1 MKPKGSLGRPEGRPS
16 LKKDLHV
23 PTLELP
29 NSVARPTSGILGLVR
44 KIVGCE
50 PTSTLT
56 AGLPSG
62 SLLFNRAQLI
72 AAGTPLTISF
82 FDEAMIKA
90 AKRFDADVLLA
101 RHGTYPELVDATLW
115 DVAVRL
121 GSNQVQLFTDFVLYS
136 EPDRSTWLVPAR
148 KGPFVRLAGD
158 GVTLEVEPPF
168 VTWSERCEGVCR
180 AAKQIIAATRP
191 HRFA

>member
-1 MKPKGSLGRPEGRPS
+1 M
-16 LKKDLHV
+16 

-29 NSVARPTSGILGLVR
+29 HSVARPTSGILSLVQEA
-44 KIVGCE
+44 IGCE
-50 PTSTLT
+50 PMGTIT

-62 SLLFNRAQLI
+62 SLLFDQAHLI

-82 FDEAMIKA
+82 FDDAMIKA
-90 AKRFDADVLLA
+90 AERYNADVLLA
-101 RHGTYPELVDATLW
+101 RHGSYPELLDATLW
-115 DVAVRL
+115 DVAVRI

-136 EPDRSTWLVPAR
+136 DPDRSTWLVPAR

-168 VTWSERCEGVCR
+168 VTYSERCEGVCR